1 MNNQKGKRK
10 NINRQFNEDYTGILD
25 KVSILI
31 EHKTM
36 QFEIN
41 FHVHLSADIV
51 CCPFSHEEV
60 VARVGFSYGLIVG
73 VACCLFVLI
82 GSLMA

>member
-36 QFEIN
+36 QFEIK
-41 FHVHLSADIV
+41 FHVHLSADKD
-51 CCPFSHEEV
+51 F
-60 VARVGFSYGLIVG
+60 F
-73 VACCLFVLI
+73 
-82 GSLMA
+82 